1 MKIYK
6 VYESDD
12 YGRPKY
18 TLGYIKSSSTEEAR
32 KEMSLKL
39 YGRDDSEIVTTGYYG
54 ACPIPEQEYRE
65 LYETARAELA
75 KFDRNLI

>member
-6 VYESDD
+6 VYESDN
-12 YGRPKY
+12 YGRPMY
-18 TLGYIKSSSTEEAR
+18 TLGYIKASSTEEAR

-39 YGRDDSEIVTTGYYG
+39 YGTEDSEIVTTGFYG
-54 ACPIPEQEYRE
+54 DNQIKFKEIV
-65 LYETARAELA
+65 LNETARAELA